1 MRLVVIGGIAAGMSA
16 AARARRVDRT
26 LEIVVLEK
34 GAEVSFGACGL
45 PYYLEGRV
53 RQPRELVH
61 YPADYFRRERNI
73 DVRTGVEVTRIL
85 PARRQLVTAAGEV
98 IAYDRLVVATGTR
111 AVNGLPGA
119 DQPHVFTLHDLPGA
133 ERLLEFLR
141 DRQPRRAVVVGAG
154 PLGLEAADALR
165 RRGLKVAVLDGREHA
180 LRREEPALT
189 EAVRRQLERHG
200 VSFAPSVRVE
210 AIEPERVAG
219 HPADLVLLALGV
231 RPRVDLAAEAGVR
244 LGRSGAIAAD
254 DRMRTNLS
262 DVYAAGDCAE
272 VIHLVTGRPAF
283 LPLGTTANKTGR
295 VAGANAAGLREHFPG
310 VVGTSILSLFGMGIG
325 ITGLSEAQARR
336 EGFSPVAVTIEARAR
351 PKYFAGKT
359 SAVTLVAERGSGR
372 LLGATVWGEQDTLS
386 RVNVLASAVTARLTA
401 DQLQFLD
408 LAYAPPFATVW
419 DPVLV
424 AAQQLVK
431 AV

>member
-45 PYYLEGRV
+45 PFYLEGRV

-61 YPADYFRRERNI
+61 YPADYFRRERHI
-73 DVRTGVEVTRIL
+73 DVRTGVEVTRIV
-85 PARRQLVTAAGEV
+85 PARRQVATAAGEV
-98 IAYDRLVVATGTR
+98 IGYDRLVLATGTR
-111 AVNGLPGA
+111 AVKDLPGA

-133 ERLLEFLR
+133 ERLREFLR
-141 DRQPRRAVVVGAG
+141 ERQPRRAVVVGAG

-165 RRGLKVAVLDGREHA
+165 RRGLEVAVLDGREHV
-180 LRREEPALT
+180 LRREDPALT

-200 VSFAPSVRVE
+200 VSFAAATRVE
-210 AIEPERVAG
+210 AIEAERVAG
-219 HPADLVLLALGV
+219 HPAEVVLLALGV
-231 RPRVDLAAEAGVR
+231 RPCVELAMEAGVR
-244 LGRSGAIAAD
+244 LGRSGAIAVD

-272 VIHLVTGRPAF
+272 VTHLLTGRPAF

-295 VAGANAAGLREHFPG
+295 VAGANAAGRREHFPG
-310 VVGTSILSLFGMGIG
+310 VVGTSILSVFGMGIG
-325 ITGLSEAQARR
+325 ITGFSEAQARR
-336 EGFSPVAVTIEARAR
+336 EGFSAVAVTIEARAR

-359 SAVTLVAERGSGR
+359 SSVTLVAERGSGR

-386 RVNVLASAVTARLTA
+386 RVNVLATAITARLPA